1 MFTFVYEQPLFGNNL
16 LLARCRL
23 ASGLGGRGGALAEGC
38 RLRGFRPSRGNPRDA
53 RSLKRGELSWLEH
66 PTSSRKEKAAKEGSH
81 RRAADVLRVLAA
93 LAEPAGRHATPL
105 GHRRHARASDR
116 HSPRHPPH
124 RGALQLQSM
133 RSARDAQLH
142 CNRVWKPHLPTSR
155 PLQSLSSEKLAAQ
168 LVATRSRGPTR
179 DCEQA
184 HPQPLIPT
192 YAQHPVSPC

>member
-1 MFTFVYEQPLFGNNL
+1 MPP
-16 LLARCRL
+16 ARVSALPRKP
-23 ASGLGGRGGALAEGC
+23 ARRSISQAWGATVAG
-38 RLRGFRPSRGNPRDA
+38 A
-53 RSLKRGELSWLEH
+53 

-155 PLQSLSSEKLAAQ
+155 PLQLLSSEKLAAW
-168 LVATRSRGPTR
+168 LVAIQSRGPTR
-179 DCEQA
+179 DLFVSRRTCSFMNES
-184 HPQPLIPT
+184 H
-192 YAQHPVSPC
+192 YALF